1 MRSIVDKTRKRV
13 VITGMG
19 AVNPVGCGVE
29 TMWKALLEGR
39 SGVGEIE
46 SFNAK
51 TYTSR
56 IGGECRSFDREAL
69 IARHPALEHAGR
81 NILYMTGAAEE
92 AVADAGLKPGPG
104 DPDRVGVYM
113 GSGEGEQD
121 FYHYVSMV
129 CDSFGDGAIDKKE
142 FLRLGMERLHPQ
154 VELLQEPNMAP
165 GYVAAWFGACG
176 PNCNTLTAC
185 AASSQAIGEAT
196 EIVRRGDADI
206 MFSGGAHS
214 MIHPFGMGGFCL
226 LTALSTANDKPQEAS
241 CPFDLHRAGF
251 VLSEGAGVV
260 VLEELEHAKARGA
273 RIHAEIIGYGSTAD
287 AFRITDSH
295 ETGRGAAAAIR
306 GALEDAAIAPEQ
318 VNYINAHGTSTQVND
333 RVETMAV
340 RQIFGPH
347 ADSIPVT
354 SCKGTMGHLIAAA
367 GVTELIAC
375 ILAIRDGIIPPTLNY
390 RDKDPLCDLD
400 YVPNKARKHK
410 VDVAMK
416 NSFGFGGQNIS
427 LIIRRYAGA

>member
-1 MRSIVDKTRKRV
+1 MTSGTAKTRKRV

-29 TMWKALLEGR
+29 TMWEALLAGR
-39 SGVGEIE
+39 SGVGLVE
-46 SFNAK
+46 SFNAT
-51 TYTSR
+51 TYPSR

-69 IARHPALEHAGR
+69 LARHPALEHAGR
-81 NILYMTGAAEE
+81 NMLYMAGAAEE
-92 AVADAGLKPGPG
+92 AVVDAGLKGPLK
-104 DPDRVGVYM
+104 DPERVGVYL

-121 FYHYVSMV
+121 FHNFVSMV
-129 CDSFGDGAIDKKE
+129 CDSFRAGELDQGE
-142 FLRLGMERLHPQ
+142 FLRVGLERLHPLVQ
-154 VELLQEPNMAP
+154 LLQEPNMAP
-165 GYVAAWFGACG
+165 GYLAAWLGACG
-176 PNCNTLTAC
+176 PNLNTLTAC

-196 EIVRRGDADI
+196 EILRRGDAEI

-226 LTALSTANDKPQEAS
+226 LTALSTNNENPQEAS
-241 CPFDLHRAGF
+241 CPFDMRRAGF
-251 VLSEGAGVV
+251 VLSEGAAVV
-260 VLEELEHAKARGA
+260 VLEELEHAKGRGA
-273 RIHAEIIGYGSTAD
+273 HIHAEIIGYGSTAD

-306 GALEDAAIAPEQ
+306 AALADAGISPET

-333 RVETMAV
+333 RVETLAIKQV
-340 RQIFGPH
+340 FGEH
-347 ADSIPVT
+347 APRIPVS
-354 SCKGTMGHLIAAA
+354 SCKSIMGHLIAAA
-367 GVTELIAC
+367 GVTELITC
-375 ILAIRDGIIPPTLNY
+375 VLAIRDGVIPPTTNY
-390 RDKDPLCDLD
+390 KEADPECDLD

-427 LIIRRYAGA
+427 LIIRRYTGK